1 MWWNGMCG
9 PFDPFETVS
18 SFKSKK
24 KLAKYKNMVE
34 FQNQFMYWM
43 NLLINRFEYKGLPDT
58 VNERMIELSFLL
70 RGCAL
75 VAEKDGSLYSF
86 MCTPSSD
93 YNIYGDPLRAWGYGM
108 NGFNEE
114 FPLYIR
120 GAEKGKLTLRG
131 VIGSIIGRNVYRG
144 VIGWDNKARYP
155 YVNYLTAE
163 CARLADIQ
171 RATDVIRANMKRPA
185 IVACEETQVN
195 TVRNAFKNKDEN
207 EDVIVI
213 SAAGLNIDSVKVWD
227 LKTDPTLLASF
238 ADDYERHEAQ
248 LRERA
253 GLFSNPN
260 QDKKERL
267 LVDEV
272 NANDEETQSSEDIC
286 LTMRKQF
293 CEDLNNAF
301 GLNVS
306 VEPRNKPDKE
316 VEEDDDLFGMGG
328 PESDTASGED

>member
-1 MWWNGMCG
+1 MWWNGLCG
-9 PFDPFETVS
+9 PFDPFSGV
-18 SFKSKK
+18 KSNK
-24 KLAKYKNMVE
+24 KLAKYKNMLE

-43 NLLINRFEYKGLPDT
+43 NLLINRYKYNGLPES
-58 VNERMIELSFLL
+58 VNERIIELSFLL
-70 RGCAL
+70 RGAAM
-75 VAEKDGSLYSF
+75 VAEVDGNHYSL
-86 MCTPSSD
+86 MCAPGAD
-93 YNIYGDPLRAWGYGM
+93 YNIYGEPTKAWGYGM
-108 NGFNEE
+108 NGFNRE
-114 FPLYIR
+114 FNLYVR
-120 GAEKGKLTLRG
+120 GSDEGPLTLRG
-131 VIGSIIGRNVYRG
+131 VSGTNATSNYNAVM
-144 VIGWDNKARYP
+144 GWDNKARYP
-155 YVNYLTAE
+155 YVNYLIAE
-163 CARLADIQ
+163 CTRLADIQ
-171 RATDVIRANMKRPA
+171 RSNDVIRANLKRPA

-227 LKTDPTLLASF
+227 LKTDPTLLAAF
-238 ADDYERHEAQ
+238 ADDYERHEAH

-272 NANDEETQSSEDIC
+272 NANDEETQSSEDIG
-286 LTMRKQF
+286 LTMRQQF

>member
-9 PFDPFETVS
+9 PFDPFSGV
-18 SFKSKK
+18 KSNK
-24 KLAKYKNMVE
+24 KLAKYKNMLE

-43 NLLINRFEYKGLPDT
+43 NLLINRYKYNGLPES
-58 VNERMIELSFLL
+58 VNERIIELSFLL
-70 RGCAL
+70 RGAAM
-75 VAEKDGSLYSF
+75 VAEVDGNHYSL
-86 MCTPSSD
+86 MCAPGAD
-93 YNIYGDPLRAWGYGM
+93 YNIYGEPTKAWGYGM
-108 NGFNEE
+108 NGFNRE
-114 FPLYIR
+114 FNLYVR
-120 GAEKGKLTLRG
+120 GSDEGPLTLRG
-131 VIGSIIGRNVYRG
+131 VSGTNATSNYNAVM
-144 VIGWDNKARYP
+144 GWDNKARYP
-155 YVNYLTAE
+155 YVNYLIAE
-163 CARLADIQ
+163 CTRLADIQ
-171 RATDVIRANMKRPA
+171 RSNDVIRANLKRPA

-227 LKTDPTLLASF
+227 LKTDPTLLAAF
-238 ADDYERHEAQ
+238 ADDYERHEAH

-301 GLNVS
+301 GFNVS
-306 VEPRNKPDKE
+306 VEPRNKTDKE

>member
-1 MWWNGMCG
+1 MWWTGLCG
-9 PFDPFETVS
+9 PFDPFSGV
-18 SFKSKK
+18 KSNK
-24 KLAKYKNMVE
+24 KLAKYKNMLE

-43 NLLINRFEYKGLPDT
+43 NLLINRYKYNGLPGS
-58 VNERMIELSFLL
+58 VNERIIELSFLL
-70 RGCAL
+70 RGAAM
-75 VAEKDGSLYSF
+75 VAEVDGNHYSL
-86 MCTPSSD
+86 MCAPGAD
-93 YNIYGDPLRAWGYGM
+93 YNIYGEPTKAWGYGM
-108 NGFNEE
+108 NGFNRE
-114 FPLYIR
+114 FNLYVR
-120 GAEKGKLTLRG
+120 GSDEGPLTLRG
-131 VIGSIIGRNVYRG
+131 VSGANATRNYNAVM
-144 VIGWDNKARYP
+144 GWDNKARYP
-155 YVNYLTAE
+155 YVNYLIAE
-163 CARLADIQ
+163 CTRLADIQ
-171 RATDVIRANMKRPA
+171 RSNDVIRANLKRPA

-227 LKTDPTLLASF
+227 LKTDPTLLAAF

-286 LTMRKQF
+286 LTMRQQF

-306 VEPRNKPDKE
+306 VEPRNKPDEE
-316 VEEDDDLFGMGG
+316 VQEDDDLFGMEDGQ
-328 PESDTASGED
+328 SDGSDGED

>member
-9 PFDPFETVS
+9 PFDPFSGV
-18 SFKSKK
+18 KSNK
-24 KLAKYKNMVE
+24 KLAKYKNMLE

-43 NLLINRFEYKGLPDT
+43 NLLINRYKYNGLPES
-58 VNERMIELSFLL
+58 VNERIIELSFLL
-70 RGCAL
+70 RGAAM
-75 VAEKDGSLYSF
+75 VAEVDGNHYSL
-86 MCTPSSD
+86 MCAPGAD
-93 YNIYGDPLRAWGYGM
+93 YNIYGEPTKAWGYGM
-108 NGFNEE
+108 NGFNRE
-114 FPLYIR
+114 FNLYVR
-120 GAEKGKLTLRG
+120 GSDEGPLTLRG
-131 VIGSIIGRNVYRG
+131 VSGTNATSNYNAVM
-144 VIGWDNKARYP
+144 GWDNKARYP
-155 YVNYLTAE
+155 YVNYLIAE
-163 CARLADIQ
+163 CTRLADIQ
-171 RATDVIRANMKRPA
+171 RSNDVIRANLKRPA

-227 LKTDPTLLASF
+227 LKTDPTLLAAF
-238 ADDYERHEAQ
+238 ADDYERHEAH

-306 VEPRNKPDKE
+306 VELRNKPDKE